1 MFGARKSGVLRRVSG
16 NMFTFQQ
23 NSTPAHRAWDMTE
36 LLRRFFGTSG
46 YSALLGYIILK
57 KDYCSM

>member
-23 NSTPAHRAWDMTE
+23 NSTPAHRARDMTE
-36 LLRRFFGTSG
+36 LLRRFLEHRGIV
-46 YSALLGYIILK
+46 LCLDIL
-57 KDYCSM
+57 Y